1 MCHYL
6 RTTATGRVAVVVD
19 KKVSKKATERNL
31 VRRRLRAALREVGI
45 PENGS
50 LVIRALKG
58 STELSYQELTHNL
71 RSCLRGVLS

>member
-1 MCHYL
+1 
-6 RTTATGRVAVVVD
+6 
-19 KKVSKKATERNL
+19 
-31 VRRRLRAALREVGI
+31 
-45 PENGS
+45 